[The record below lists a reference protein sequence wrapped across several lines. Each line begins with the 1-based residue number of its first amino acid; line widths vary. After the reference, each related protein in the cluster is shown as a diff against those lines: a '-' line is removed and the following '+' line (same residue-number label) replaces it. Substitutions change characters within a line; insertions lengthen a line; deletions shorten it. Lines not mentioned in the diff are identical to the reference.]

1 MSDHE
6 PLDEGADRPDPVV
19 VGALRDL
26 PVPEHRLTFWADL
39 DAAVREAAGD
49 LASPAATA
57 PAAALLDDD
66 GDGDGDGDNDGSPHT
81 SEVPVLRHAPPR
93 PSLAR
98 RAAPW
103 LAAVAGLVVVGAA
116 AGFVLSSSDD
126 DGSDVADATTTTAEA
141 AIESTTE
148 PLSETTVAPTS
159 TAPTTAPAAD
169 DPSEAAR
176 QFIDALGSGE
186 TELALSLLGPRS
198 VAYIESLGGDPLGF
212 VVEMQEGYGSWA
224 GAPDL
229 EISSTS
235 AGVVAPL
242 ESELAIVTVQGTN
255 PGEGDP
261 EDRVDAFPMVRE
273 GDAWV
278 VELVAF
284 ADGRDNRLRFTLPE
298 SDGSGR
304 LGTMPPD
311 GEINVFVP
319 MAGTVLY
326 QIDGGEVHDDQ
337 TADIPAGTV
346 SLPAPPEPLA
356 VGEHVLVAVAVGE
369 DGTIVPFGS
378 KFTVEG

>member
-1 MSDHE
+1 VSEHE
-6 PLDEGADRPDPVV
+6 ALDPSVDQPDPVV

-39 DAAVREAAGD
+39 DAALRDAAEEPTTEA
-49 LASPAATA
+49 A
-57 PAAALLDDD
+57 PAAATVPIE
-66 GDGDGDGDNDGSPHT
+66 GGGGSGGPTT

-93 PSLAR
+93 PSFVR

-116 AGFVLSSSDD
+116 AGFVLASTDD
-126 DGSDVADATTTTAEA
+126 DGDNDFAATTTTQPED
-141 AIESTTE
+141 TGQ
-148 PLSETTVAPTS
+148 PVPETTVAA
-159 TAPTTAPAAD
+159 APTTTVTTAALGD
-169 DPSEAAR
+169 DPAEVAR
-176 QFIDALGSGE
+176 TFIDALGSGE

-212 VVEMQEGYGSWA
+212 VTEMQEGYGSWA

-229 EISSTS
+229 EVSSTS

-255 PGEGDP
+255 PGEGDA

-273 GDAWV
+273 GDQWV

-284 ADGRDNRLRFTLPE
+284 ADGRDNSLRFTLPD
-298 SDGSGR
+298 SDDAGR
-304 LGTMPPD
+304 LGTMAPD

-319 MAGTVLY
+319 SPGTVLY

-337 TADIPAGTV
+337 TADIPAGTF
-346 SLPAPPEPLA
+346 SLHAPPEPLA
-356 VGEHVLVAVAVGE
+356 PGEHVLVAVAVGQ
-369 DGTIVPFGS
+369 DGTLVPFGS
-378 KFTVEG
+378 TFTVEG

>member
-1 MSDHE
+1 VSDHE
-6 PLDEGADRPDPVV
+6 PLDPAADQPDPVV

-39 DAAVREAAGD
+39 DAALRDAAEELG
-49 LASPAATA
+49 AAATA
-57 PAAALLDDD
+57 PPATTPTD
-66 GDGDGDGDNDGSPHT
+66 GAGSGGSSGPTT

-93 PSLAR
+93 PSFAR

-116 AGFVLSSSDD
+116 AGFVLSSGDDD
-126 DGSDVADATTTTAEA
+126 DGDFAATTTSEA
-141 AIESTTE
+141 ATESDSTSQ
-148 PLSETTVAPTS
+148 PVPDTTVAP
-159 TAPTTAPAAD
+159 ATTTVTTVAVDD
-169 DPSEAAR
+169 DPAEVAR
-176 QFIDALGSGE
+176 TFIDALGSGD
-186 TELALSLLGPRS
+186 TELALSMLGPRS

-212 VVEMQEGYGSWA
+212 VTEMQEGYGSWA

-229 EISSTS
+229 DVSSTS

-255 PGEGDP
+255 PGEGDA

-273 GDAWV
+273 GDQWV

-319 MAGTVLY
+319 TPGTVLY
-326 QIDGGEVHDDQ
+326 QIDGGEVRDDQ
-337 TADIPAGTV
+337 TADIPAGTF
-346 SLPAPPEPLA
+346 SLHAPPDPLA
-356 VGEHVLVAVAVGE
+356 PGEHVLVAVAVGS
-369 DGTIVPFGS
+369 DGTLVPFGS